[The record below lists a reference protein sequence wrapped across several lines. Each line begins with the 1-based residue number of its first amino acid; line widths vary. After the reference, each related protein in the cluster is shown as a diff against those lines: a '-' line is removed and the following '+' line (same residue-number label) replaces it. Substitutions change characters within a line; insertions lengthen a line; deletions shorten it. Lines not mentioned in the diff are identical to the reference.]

1 MASGKRRWRVL
12 FMTVVSLSLLLCL
25 AMIVFWVRSY
35 RGSDFISRRTFD
47 AADSF
52 SITHS
57 DRMLSF
63 SHGEIRWS
71 RGSDTLSMPGMSP
84 PGKPIGAVDWSWGRL
99 GVGHMGWET
108 PPPRTFWNHF
118 GFASWDD
125 GLETS
130 FTSIG
135 RHYFSA
141 PIWLAVLAFLIL
153 PGLWVIRRMRGSRR
167 ALSGQCAVCG
177 YDLRAT
183 PQRCPECGT
192 EAV

>member
-1 MASGKRRWRVL
+1 MKSGKRRSSTL
-12 FMTVVSLSLLLCL
+12 FAGLALVSLLLCL
-25 AMIVFWVRSY
+25 AMIIFWVRSY
-35 RGSDFISRRTFD
+35 WGSDFISRRTFD

-52 SITHS
+52 SVTHS
-57 DRMLSF
+57 DRMLSL

-71 RGSDTLSMPGMSP
+71 RGSDTLFIGGMVP
-84 PGKPIGAVDWSWGRL
+84 PGKPVGTMDWNWGRL

-108 PPPRTFWNHF
+108 PPPRTYWNRL

-125 GLETS
+125 GIETS
-130 FTSIG
+130 FSSIG

-153 PGLWVIRRMRGSRR
+153 PGLWTVWRLRSSRR
-167 ALSGQCAVCG
+167 ALAGQCALCG

-183 PQRCPECGT
+183 PKRCPECGT